1 MGTTRMN
8 SLERV
13 FAALSFKESDRVP
26 LFLLFTFYGAKE
38 LGVPIKEYFLRP
50 DLVLEAQK
58 RLRKKFN
65 NDCLF
70 AFLYAGIETEA
81 WGGEV
86 IFAEEGPPNSG
97 APLITS
103 TEMIFS
109 MDPPRIDESPS
120 LLRTLEVTRLL
131 KGEAKDEAP
140 VIGVVLSP
148 FSVPVM
154 QMGFAAYLDILHDP
168 GKKSAFERLMAINE
182 DFCIRWA
189 NAQFEAGATA
199 ICYFD
204 PLASSDM
211 LPSDLYQRTGFEA
224 AKRVISKLNGPTA
237 TALASA
243 RTGNS
248 FDLISQTGTGAIA
261 FSHLDDLQE
270 TKKRSLGRIALIG
283 NLNAIEMRRW
293 TSAQARQEVK
303 RVLDICAP
311 GGGFILAD
319 NHGEVPWNVSEE
331 ILHAISDETRSWE
344 YPTGKHD
351 R

>member
-1 MGTTRMN
+1 MKKAKMN
-8 SLERV
+8 SKERV
-13 FAALSFKESDRVP
+13 FAALSFQETDRVP
-26 LFLLFTFYGAKE
+26 LFLLFSFYGAKE
-38 LGVPIKEYFLRP
+38 LGLSIKEYFLRP
-50 DLVLEAQK
+50 NLVLEAQK
-58 RLRKKFN
+58 RLREKFN

-103 TEMIFS
+103 PEMIFS

-120 LLRTLEVTRLL
+120 LLRGLEVTRLL
-131 KGEAKDEAP
+131 KNEAKDEAP

-154 QMGFAAYLDILHDP
+154 QMGFAAYLDLLHDP
-168 GKKSAFERLMAINE
+168 LRKNAFERLMAINE
-182 DFCIRWA
+182 DFCVRWA

-211 LPSDLYQRTGFEA
+211 LSADLYERTGFET
-224 AKRVISKLNGPTA
+224 AKRVISKMNGPTA

-243 RTGNS
+243 RSGKV
-248 FDLISQTGTGAIA
+248 FDLIAQTGTAAIA
-261 FSHLDDLQE
+261 FSDQDDLRE
-270 TKKRSLGRIALIG
+270 TKERSIGKLALIG

-293 TSAQARQEVK
+293 TNDKARREVK

-311 GGGFILAD
+311 GGGFILSD
-319 NHGEVPWNVSEE
+319 NHGEIPWSVSEE
-331 ILHAISDETRSWE
+331 TLYSISDAARSWQ
-344 YPTGKHD
+344 YPSGIGN

>member
-1 MGTTRMN
+1 
-8 SLERV
+8 
-13 FAALSFKESDRVP
+13 
-26 LFLLFTFYGAKE
+26 
-38 LGVPIKEYFLRP
+38 
-50 DLVLEAQK
+50 
-58 RLRKKFN
+58 
-65 NDCLF
+65 
-70 AFLYAGIETEA
+70 
-81 WGGEV
+81 
-86 IFAEEGPPNSG
+86 
-97 APLITS
+97 
-103 TEMIFS
+103 MIFS

-154 QMGFAAYLDILHDP
+154 QMGFQSYLDLLHDP
-168 GKKSAFERLMAINE
+168 GKKSAFDRLMAINE

-211 LPSDLYQRTGFEA
+211 LPTDLYGRTGFEA
-224 AKRVISKLNGPTA
+224 AKRVMSKMNGPTA

-243 RTGNS
+243 RTGKT